1 MELQAYLMYKQLQ
14 QINQFKHKLEEIFND
29 SIQKNN
35 EEEI

>member
-1 MELQAYLMYKQLQ
+1 MYKLLQ
-14 QINQFKHKLEEIFND
+14 QINQFKNKLEETFND